1 MNFSVETLQFN
12 KLHKANDLN
21 TKKAAAPYN
30 DKSAADLFD
39 KKDNNK
45 KTKTGFGKS
54 RVKLL
59 LC

>member
-1 MNFSVETLQFN
+1 MNLSVETAQFN

-21 TKKAAAPYN
+21 TEKAAVPYN

-45 KTKTGFGKS
+45 ELKTGFLK
-54 RVKLL
+54 K
-59 LC
+59 